1 MPDQEAVDN
10 SALFNALD
18 EDPEAAGFREIWELW
33 GGGNKQKGL
42 IEGYYSGRT
51 YITRARYQE
60 CEEAV
65 MQLKQLEHV
74 LIRLATP
81 LKGDSR
87 KASQIII
94 QTAGLAWADTRRKLK
109 DLSGWIS

>member
-1 MPDQEAVDN
+1 MSDQEAVDN
-10 SALFNALD
+10 SALFKALD
-18 EDPEAAGFREIWELW
+18 EDPEAAGFREVWTLW

-42 IEGYYSGRT
+42 IDGYYSGKSF
-51 YITRARYQE
+51 ITRARYQE

-65 MQLKQLEHV
+65 MQLKQLEHI
-74 LIRLATP
+74 LIRLAAS

-94 QTAGLAWADTRRKLK
+94 QTAGRALADTRQKLK
-109 DLSGWIS
+109 DVSGWIS